1 MRQRRLKGVLAL
13 DEHFTTV
20 GFDALP

>member
-1 MRQRRLKGVLAL
+1 MRQRRIKGVLAL
-13 DEHFTTV
+13 DEHFTAA